1 MRAFTNPNSTFVAID
16 SVVAAFRSLS
26 RSKRST
32 ILTVVCVAMGVAAS
46 ATALSLAWTVTLR
59 PLPFP
64 NGDRMVRVWLSSAE
78 NPRLDMSIPDLH
90 DIEASIPAFEQF
102 EGTARVRLVALFGEG
117 AARVRG
123 E

>member
-1 MRAFTNPNSTFVAID
+1 MLRNKRASLLAI
-16 SVVAAFRSLS
+16 LC
-26 RSKRST
+26 
-32 ILTVVCVAMGVAAS
+32 IAMGVAAS

-64 NGDRMVRVWLSSAE
+64 NGDRMVRVWLASAE
-78 NPRLDMSIPDLH
+78 NQRLDMSIPDLR

-117 AARVRG
+117 AARLRG
-123 E
+123 EA